1 MHDRPVS
8 LERRYL
14 LGATSDDENA
24 TVEVAY
30 FKDADALNGIADEED
45 ALIDA
50 YLAGELGAGERT
62 RFERHYL
69 ASPVHR
75 RRVDAV
81 RLLRQAPSATAA
93 ASSTTARVA
102 RRRAM
107 RRWLAVAAALCAAI
121 GSAWLFAGR
130 AARPAEAIRPTVARS
145 APAPVASTPRLF
157 AFSLPLV
164 NVRGAADAPRLIVP
178 AGIDVV
184 RLDLEGDQSKQREQ
198 DIVVLQTVA
207 GTEVW
212 RGRAVTAPLP
222 PGVAVRVELP
232 AALLRPDDYFVSVAA
247 KRYFVSVRTG
257 P

>member
-1 MHDRPVS
+1 MRADMHDRPVS

-24 TVEVAY
+24 TLEVAY

-50 YLAGELGAGERT
+50 YLAGELDAGERT

-81 RLLRQAPSATAA
+81 RLLRHVPSAPAA
-93 ASSTTARVA
+93 VSS
-102 RRRAM
+102 M

-130 AARPAEAIRPTVARS
+130 AARPAEAVRPTVARS
-145 APAPVASTPRLF
+145 APAPVASTPHLF

-184 RLDLEGDQSKQREQ
+184 RLDLEGDRSKHLEH
-198 DIVVLQTVA
+198 DIVVVQTVA

-222 PGVAVRVELP
+222 PGIAVRVELP

-247 KRYFVSVRTG
+247 GRYFVSVRTG

>member
-1 MHDRPVS
+1 MHERPMN

-14 LGATSDDENA
+14 LGATSEDENA
-24 TVEVAY
+24 SVEAGY
-30 FKDADALNGIADEED
+30 FKDADALTGIADEED

-50 YLAGELGAGERT
+50 YLAGELDEKERA

-81 RLLRQAPSATAA
+81 RLLRQVHAPRSGAL
-93 ASSTTARVA
+93 S
-102 RRRAM
+102 M
-107 RRWLAVAAALCAAI
+107 RRWLAVAAVLCAAV

-130 AARPAEAIRPTVARS
+130 SSPAQRHEAIAPTAAQS
-145 APAPVASTPRLF
+145 IPAPVAAAPRVY

-164 NVRGAADAPRLIVP
+164 NVRGSEDPARLIVP
-178 AGIDVV
+178 LGIDVV
-184 RLDLEGDQSKQREQ
+184 RLDLEGSRSTALEQ
-198 DIVVLQTVA
+198 DVVLQTVA

-212 RGRAVTAPLP
+212 RGRAATAPLP
-222 PGVAVRVELP
+222 PGVAARIDVP
-232 AALLRPDDYFVSVAA
+232 AALLRPDDYFVIAGPTE
-247 KRYFVSVRTG
+247 RYFLSVRTG

>member
-1 MHDRPVS
+1 MRADMHDRPVS

-30 FKDADALNGIADEED
+30 FKDADVLNGIADEED

-50 YLAGELGAGERT
+50 YLAGELDAGERT

-81 RLLRQAPSATAA
+81 RLLRQTPAAPAA
-93 ASSTTARVA
+93 ASS
-102 RRRAM
+102 M

-121 GSAWLFAGR
+121 GSAWLLAGR

-145 APAPVASTPRLF
+145 TPAPVASTPRLF

-184 RLDLEGDQSKQREQ
+184 RLDLEGDRSKQLEH

-222 PGVAVRVELP
+222 ANVAVRVELP

-247 KRYFVSVRTG
+247 ERYFLSVRTG

>member
-1 MHDRPVS
+1 MHERPMS

-14 LGATSDDENA
+14 LGATSEDENA
-24 TVEVAY
+24 AVEVGY

-50 YLAGELGAGERT
+50 YLAGELDENERA

-81 RLLRQAPSATAA
+81 RLLRQVPSSRSS
-93 ASSTTARVA
+93 ASS
-102 RRRAM
+102 M
-107 RRWLAVAAALCAAI
+107 RRWLAVAAVLCAAV
-121 GSAWLFAGR
+121 GSAWLFVGR
-130 AARPAEAIRPTVARS
+130 SSPAQRHEAIAPTAAQS
-145 APAPVASTPRLF
+145 TPAPVAPAPRVF

-164 NVRGAADAPRLIVP
+164 NVRGSENPPRLIVP
-178 AGIDVV
+178 PGIDVV
-184 RLDLEGDQSKQREQ
+184 RLDLEGSRSLALEQ
-198 DIVVLQTVA
+198 DVVLQTVA

-212 RGRAVTAPLP
+212 RGRTATASLP
-222 PGVAVRVELP
+222 AGVAARVDVP
-232 AALLRPDDYFVSVAA
+232 AALLRPDDYFVIAGA
-247 KRYFVSVRTG
+247 GERYFLSVRTG